1 MLTAVQSAPS
11 NDDALVPRAAGYVPG
26 AVSRLV
32 PIRLQLLALLRRHDE
47 ALRYVVDELDAPE
60 LAFEYCTEHATT
72 RHTDY
77 TPSSNPAATVPEAVN
92 HSSSSTLF
100 LGLLTRYTTK
110 PDLEAANALLRRLP
124 PSVPV
129 LEALRCLPPTLP
141 VGALSEGL
149 CALLARAN
157 ERMREAQMR
166 SSLFRAVSV
175 QTRAEL
181 LEKRGQRLIV
191 REETQCSVCARRI
204 GTSAFAA
211 LPDGAFAHISCAHGL
226 NLT

>member
-1 MLTAVQSAPS
+1 MA
-11 NDDALVPRAAGYVPG
+11 AAGAAARPRPG

-60 LAFEYCTEHATT
+60 LASRTAGA
-72 RHTDY
+72 RHSEAQDY
-77 TPSSNPAATVPEAVN
+77 APSSNRRPPYPGRQS
-92 HSSSSTLF
+92 SSSSTLF
-100 LGLLTRYTTK
+100 LDLLTRYTTK
-110 PDLEAANALLRRLP
+110 PDLGRPMRCCAACRRRC
-124 PSVPV
+124 V